1 MAEVDPAARAEA
13 GAVGGLGVHI
23 VRMVIDDLAYRR
35 ENDRNVL
42 VMRKGRQPLRS

>member
-1 MAEVDPAARAEA
+1 V
-13 GAVGGLGVHI
+13 VGLTCRLTI
-23 VRMVIDDLAYRR
+23 VRLVIDDLAYRR